1 MTSHDGLPPEGL
13 SLTSNN
19 LFIVDV
25 NVDRLSGSNPE
36 RRAFTD
42 IEAAVEFIDG
52 RAALFNA
59 FLAPIGLGTDAMFYG
74 LVVEALKSR
83 TSDAIAL
90 RFASAPEVTLTC
102 GAAMPGATFEPF
114 YRIYP
119 GRTR

>member
-1 MTSHDGLPPEGL
+1 LA
-13 SLTSNN
+13 SNN
-19 LFIVDV
+19 LFVVDV
-25 NVDRLSGSNPE
+25 NVDRLPGATPE

-42 IEAAVEFIDG
+42 IEAAVAFIDG

-59 FLAPIGLGTDAMFYG
+59 FLAPLGLGTDAMFYG

-90 RFASAPEVTLTC
+90 RFANAPEVTLTC
-102 GAAMPGATFEPF
+102 GKSSSGMAFEPF

-119 GRTR
+119 RGTER